1 MEKKLKFAKGN
12 AKLDKEIHVFSLPAG
27 WSCPGAKECVS
38 KVFTT
43 GTKLRVEDGKNIKFR
58 CFAATQEAM
67 YKNTYA
73 QRRYNF
79 ELLRKTDGVV
89 NKAKLL
95 LSSMPESGTGIMR
108 LHASGDFFSLEYFDA
123 WAYVARCRPGWQ
135 FYGYTKSL
143 PYWIAR
149 RDQIPPNLTLTA
161 SYGGQFDWAIQEY
174 NLKHATV
181 VFSEEEAAAMDYPID
196 HDDTYAMQK
205 DTNFALLL
213 HGVQPKGTAAARA
226 LTQLRKKGITGYN
239 RKVNNHVHA

>member
-1 MEKKLKFAKGN
+1 MEKKLKFTKGN
-12 AKLDKEIHVFSLPAG
+12 AKLGKEIHVFSLPAG

-43 GTKLRVEDGKNIKFR
+43 GTKLRVEDGKNTKFR
-58 CFAATQEAM
+58 CFAATQEVM

-79 ELLRKTDGVV
+79 ELLRNTDGIVS
-89 NKAKLL
+89 KARLL
-95 LSSMPESGTGIMR
+95 LDSMPKSETGIMR
-108 LHASGDFFSLEYFDA
+108 IHASGDFYSLEYFDA
-123 WAYVARCRPGWQ
+123 WRAVACARPGWH

-143 PYWIAR
+143 PYWVHR
-149 RDQIPPNLTLTA
+149 LEYMPPNLTLTA
-161 SYGGQFDWAIQEY
+161 SYGGRHDHVIKEY

-226 LTQLRKKGITGYN
+226 LTQLRKKGITGYS
-239 RKVNNHVHA
+239 RKANNHVHA